1 MSVGYRAFATALV
14 FVFVTIAFVLIFT
27 GEPRTVD
34 GQAGGNFVRNIL
46 FDFQTLITGVLAL
59 AAAWW
64 TVRTM
69 QVADE
74 KANLRHN
81 QAMELAT
88 RSDRLKLE
96 RALTPQY
103 SELRQCLSHAITTQ
117 TKRQPTEDDAGAL
130 VEVPFRDYVFRIV
143 ILYAR
148 ISGILD
154 LPHFKE
160 GEALFGGQ
168 LMYAIWDLR
177 KRTAFLADDIQAA
190 QKYYGKEFEPDFVFD
205 DWLDEGGPHNIDGYV
220 DYCVNVLPVV
230 LQDMERIAK
239 MYQIDL

>member
-1 MSVGYRAFATALV
+1 LTALAV
-14 FVFVTIAFVLIFT
+14 VIVTAVFVLIFT
-27 GEPRTVD
+27 GEPRVVQGTT
-34 GQAGGNFVRNIL
+34 GGSVVRNIL
-46 FDFQTLITGVLAL
+46 YDFQTLITGVLAL

-74 KANLRHN
+74 KASIRHN

-96 RALTPQY
+96 RALTPQHG
-103 SELRQCLSHAITTQ
+103 ELRDCLSYARATQ
-117 TKRQPTEDDAGAL
+117 VKRQPTEDETG
-130 VEVPFRDYVFRIV
+130 EVAEVLFRDYVFRIV
-143 ILYAR
+143 IIYAR
-148 ISGILD
+148 ISSILD

-160 GEALFGGQ
+160 GETLFGGQ

-177 KRTAFLADDIQAA
+177 KRTSFVADDIQTA

-205 DWLDEGGPHNIDGYV
+205 DWLEEGGPHNIDGYV

-230 LQDMERIAK
+230 LRDMERVAK